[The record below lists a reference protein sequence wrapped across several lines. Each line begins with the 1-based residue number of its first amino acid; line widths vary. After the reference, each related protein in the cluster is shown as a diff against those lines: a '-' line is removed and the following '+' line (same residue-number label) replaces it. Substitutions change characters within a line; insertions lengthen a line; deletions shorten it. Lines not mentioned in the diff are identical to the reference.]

1 MAKASARL
9 KKPPAPFHHQRS
21 RGKALCVKTRLPE
34 CQLENRAAFRAD
46 WLHREALAAKVG
58 RALKASLWNRRV
70 DQPWSINGI
79 GPLAAG
85 LLIGGMWPR
94 S

>member
-21 RGKALCVKTRLPE
+21 RGEALRVKTSLSE
-34 CQLENRAAFRAD
+34 CLLENRSVFRAE
-46 WLHREALAAKVG
+46 WLRREVLAAKVG
-58 RALKASLWNRRV
+58 RALKASLWNRRM
-70 DQPWSINGI
+70 DQPWPIKGI
-79 GPLAAG
+79 GPLAVG